1 MYQKY
6 FVYVDDGENVFKVAV
21 AAVSEEAA
29 KAWFSGNGR
38 EVISVRDVTEDYP
51 ISADKVRDALNKAG
65 FGKAEQDFIVRA
77 LTEFEIAE

>member
-29 KAWFSGNGR
+29 KAWSLSRRRVRSLSKVLSLNTWH
-38 EVISVRDVTEDYP
+38 ISLL
-51 ISADKVRDALNKAG
+51 IS
-65 FGKAEQDFIVRA
+65 
-77 LTEFEIAE
+77 

>member
-29 KAWFSGNGR
+29 KAWCSGNG
-38 EVISVRDVTEDYP
+38 EIIAVRDVTEDYP
-51 ISADKVRDALNKAG
+51 ISADKVRDALNKSG
-65 FGKAEQDFIVRA
+65 FGKVEQDFIVRA

>member
-29 KAWFSGNGR
+29 KAWCSGNG
-38 EVISVRDVTEDYP
+38 EVIAVRDVTEDYP
-51 ISADKVRDALNKAG
+51 ISADKVRDALNRAG